1 MAYHPK
7 QQLYREAEE
16 LGLPTEVMGASL
28 MEMTGDRQLLL
39 HGKKGIRS
47 YSDTQIIVELRECAV
62 EISGRGLTIVMMT
75 GQELLLRGTIDGVR
89 FLR

>member
-7 QQLYREAEE
+7 QQLYREAEA
-16 LGLPTEVMGASL
+16 LGLPTEVMGATL
-28 MEMTGDRQLLL
+28 MELTGDRQLLL

-47 YSDTQIIVELRECAV
+47 YSDTQIVVELRECAV
-62 EISGRGLTIVMMT
+62 EISGRSLKIVMMT
-75 GQELLLRGTIDGVR
+75 GQELLLRGTIDCVR